1 MNIKRRYFEIW
12 GDLEAQNNTLKFI
25 LSVCFVLLGVALCI
39 ISVTSLKP
47 PVVIRVSDI
56 GKAEAVTDYP
66 VNNSVSRPELLFF
79 AKLFVKKFTAYNSYT
94 ISSDMADAF
103 GLMTAR
109 FQREARKEVLDS
121 HLVSKIS
128 ESGVNTDIEIREVKI
143 EREDESHTVLS
154 LIGLRTIM
162 NYQNRAF
169 KEESLFKGE
178 LALKKV
184 PRTMA
189 SPQGLL
195 VEEYR
200 EILVKQID
208 K

>member
-1 MNIKRRYFEIW
+1 M
-12 GDLEAQNNTLKFI
+12 
-25 LSVCFVLLGVALCI
+25 
-39 ISVTSLKP
+39 
-47 PVVIRVSDI
+47 
-56 GKAEAVTDYP
+56 
-66 VNNSVSRPELLFF
+66 
-79 AKLFVKKFTAYNSYT
+79 
-94 ISSDMADAF
+94 
-103 GLMTAR
+103 
-109 FQREARKEVLDS
+109 
-121 HLVSKIS
+121 
-128 ESGVNTDIEIREVKI
+128 NTDIEIREVKI